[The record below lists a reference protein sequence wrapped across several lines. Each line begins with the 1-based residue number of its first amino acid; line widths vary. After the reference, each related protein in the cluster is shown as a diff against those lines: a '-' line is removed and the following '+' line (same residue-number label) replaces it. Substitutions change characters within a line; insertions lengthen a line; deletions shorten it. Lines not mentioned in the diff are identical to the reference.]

1 MIVVPKASDQEKLN
15 WLRLIRTENVG
26 PRSFQTLMELYGTAQ
41 NALEAIP
48 QLSQNGGEKIKPFSE
63 SLAQK
68 EIDDLAK
75 RGARIVLACEEA
87 YPAILREIKDFPP
100 VLTVQGQA
108 GCLDNK
114 SVAIVGSRN
123 SSANG
128 CKIAYDMARD
138 LAKGNFLVTSGLA
151 RGIDTAAHN
160 GAIIGGK
167 TVAVVAG
174 GIDVIYPPEN
184 KDLFAKIVENG
195 AVITE
200 MQLGAV
206 PKSQHFPRR
215 NRIISGMSVATV
227 VVEAALRSG
236 SLITSRF
243 ALEQGREVFGVPG
256 SPLDER
262 CKGPNSLIKDG
273 AYMAESAEDVI
284 NVLGNLNYLRPTGL
298 FDKASNDVYAAP
310 VQKISQVDVDKAR
323 IVIHEKLGPTPTMVD
338 DIISQTGISANMV
351 MVVLLELELAGKLE
365 RHSGGRVSV
374 YKFDDDLFEK
384 AL

>member
-1 MIVVPKASDQEKLN
+1 MMIMANASDQEKLE

-26 PRSFQTLMELYGTAQ
+26 PVNFQTMIELYGTPKK
-41 NALEAIP
+41 ALEAIP
-48 QLSQNGGEKIKPFSE
+48 HLSQKGGEQIKPCSEAAVLKEIE
-63 SLAQK
+63 SLKAIGAQV
-68 EIDDLAK
+68 
-75 RGARIVLACEEA
+75 VLASEAA
-87 YPAILREIKDFPP
+87 YPKALREIRDFPP
-100 VLTVQGQA
+100 VLTVYGSA
-108 GCLDNK
+108 ESMAAK
-114 SVAIVGSRN
+114 SIAIVGSRN

-128 CKIAYDMARD
+128 CKIAHDMARG
-138 LAKGNFLVTSGLA
+138 LAKAKFLVTSGLA

-160 GAIIGGK
+160 GALLGGA

-184 KDLFAKIVENG
+184 KDLFKRIGENG

-200 MQLGAV
+200 MPFGSIPRPQC
-206 PKSQHFPRR
+206 FPRR

-236 SLITSRF
+236 SLITARF
-243 ALEQGREVFGVPG
+243 ALEQNREVFGVPG
-256 SPLDER
+256 SPLDAR

-273 AYMAESAEDVI
+273 AYMAESADDVI
-284 NVLGNLNYLRPTGL
+284 GVLGNLSYLRPEGL
-298 FDKASNDVYAAP
+298 FDKASNEVYASAT
-310 VQKISQVDVDKAR
+310 VKISESDVDKAR
-323 IVIHEKLGPTPTMVD
+323 IVIHEKLGPTPTLVD
-338 DIISQTGISANMV
+338 DIISQTGIAANVV